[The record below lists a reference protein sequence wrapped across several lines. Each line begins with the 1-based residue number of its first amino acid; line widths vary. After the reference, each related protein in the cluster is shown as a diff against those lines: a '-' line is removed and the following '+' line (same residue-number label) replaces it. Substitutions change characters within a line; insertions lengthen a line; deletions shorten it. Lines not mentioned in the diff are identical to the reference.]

1 MMFRATLLCSLA
13 ISTAPAWAQGNVPF
27 DKEHITDKS
36 KLEEALTAMKA
47 AEKFAQAGGKDYGQA
62 IALYE
67 KAYAVNPDNADL
79 NVRLGL
85 CHLNGQQ
92 RHLAMPYFQKAV
104 TLDPQVPRAH
114 YLAGMALQL
123 NAKWDEA
130 IWEFEAH
137 KRSSMGLP
145 DENPVY
151 NQAEK
156 HLSECRN
163 GKSLMANPT
172 SAQVTNLGPRVNSVY
187 SDYGAVL
194 AHDGQTMWFTSR
206 RENSTGGK
214 VNKSTNQYFEDV
226 YTSTL
231 NDGAWSAPEP
241 LPPPV
246 NTEMNDASVGMDHE
260 GDRMIIYRDV
270 KVTGDL
276 LESKRAGSNWGTPE
290 PFGTAINTKFH
301 ESSACY
307 SQDGKWL
314 YFVSDREGGLGGQ
327 DIYRSAWDATTKA
340 WKEAENL
347 GPDVNSR
354 FDEDGIFVQGD
365 GATIYFSSKGHTSM
379 GGYDVFRSDWKD
391 GRWSKPENLG
401 WPINSPDDDLFM
413 VLVGDGSKGYYSSFR
428 PGGEGEDDLYEV
440 IFAKP

>member
-1 MMFRATLLCSLA
+1 MMLRATLLCSLA
-13 ISTAPAWAQGNVPF
+13 LSTAPAWAQGNVPF
-27 DKEHITDKS
+27 DKEHIADKA

-156 HLSECRN
+156 HGGMPQWQGVDGQPHFRTGHQPRSAGQQCVQRLRSGGRARWTDHVVHFAAGEQHRWQGEQEHEPVLRGCLHQHAEGRGLERTATAATTREHRN
-163 GKSLMANPT
+163 ERCLRGH
-172 SAQVTNLGPRVNSVY
+172 GPRGGP
-187 SDYGAVL
+187 DDHL
-194 AHDGQTMWFTSR
+194 PR
-206 RENSTGGK
+206 R
-214 VNKSTNQYFEDV
+214 
-226 YTSTL
+226 
-231 NDGAWSAPEP
+231 
-241 LPPPV
+241 
-246 NTEMNDASVGMDHE
+246 E
-260 GDRMIIYRDV
+260 GDRRPAREQ
-270 KVTGDL
+270 TCG
-276 LESKRAGSNWGTPE
+276 LE
-290 PFGTAINTKFH
+290 
-301 ESSACY
+301 
-307 SQDGKWL
+307 L
-314 YFVSDREGGLGGQ
+314 
-327 DIYRSAWDATTKA
+327 
-340 WKEAENL
+340 
-347 GPDVNSR
+347 
-354 FDEDGIFVQGD
+354 
-365 GATIYFSSKGHTSM
+365 GHT
-379 GGYDVFRSDWKD
+379 GTLRYGHQH
-391 GRWSKPENLG
+391 
-401 WPINSPDDDLFM
+401 
-413 VLVGDGSKGYYSSFR
+413 
-428 PGGEGEDDLYEV
+428 EV
-440 IFAKP
+440 P